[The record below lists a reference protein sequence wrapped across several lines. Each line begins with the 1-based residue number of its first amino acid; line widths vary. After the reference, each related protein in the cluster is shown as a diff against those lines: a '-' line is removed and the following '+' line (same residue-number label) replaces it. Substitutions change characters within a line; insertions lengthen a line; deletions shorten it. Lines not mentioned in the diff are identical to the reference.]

1 MIKEDEYIFNNKEYE
16 ISLRNIKANFFDIL
30 NVKTDNTAKVEE
42 LKDTMQRL
50 VELVKEL
57 DSNSEVNVKEE
68 PKKEELR
75 INDNKKDIEENTN
88 ELVEEKRDAISVN
101 NTENIVNETNSTN
114 DFNMFIKNNENQP
127 KLILVSDEQFNKL
140 SKSKEEMKE
149 KILLSFDDNND
160 TKSLTEKAIKL
171 YKEGKTIEA
180 QEIMNKI
187 NLINHSN

>member
-75 INDNKKDIEENTN
+75 INDDKKDIEENTN
-88 ELVEEKRDAISVN
+88 ESVEEKRDDISVN
-101 NTENIVNETNSTN
+101 NTENIVNETNSIK

>member
-1 MIKEDEYIFNNKEYE
+1 
-16 ISLRNIKANFFDIL
+16 
-30 NVKTDNTAKVEE
+30 
-42 LKDTMQRL
+42 
-50 VELVKEL
+50 
-57 DSNSEVNVKEE
+57 
-68 PKKEELR
+68 
-75 INDNKKDIEENTN
+75 
-88 ELVEEKRDAISVN
+88 
-101 NTENIVNETNSTN
+101 
-114 DFNMFIKNNENQP
+114 MFIKNNENQP

>member
-1 MIKEDEYIFNNKEYE
+1 
-16 ISLRNIKANFFDIL
+16 
-30 NVKTDNTAKVEE
+30 
-42 LKDTMQRL
+42 MQRL

-68 PKKEELR
+68 LR
-75 INDNKKDIEENTN
+75 INDDKKDIEENTN
-88 ELVEEKRDAISVN
+88 ESVEEKRDDISVN

-149 KILLSFDDNND
+149 KYCYHLMITMILS
-160 TKSLTEKAIKL
+160 
-171 YKEGKTIEA
+171 
-180 QEIMNKI
+180 
-187 NLINHSN
+187 H

>member
-30 NVKTDNTAKVEE
+30 NVKTNNTAKVEE

-68 PKKEELR
+68 LR
-75 INDNKKDIEENTN
+75 INDDKKDIEENTN
-88 ELVEEKRDAISVN
+88 ELVEEKRDDISVN
-101 NTENIVNETNSTN
+101 NTENIVNETNSIK

>member
-75 INDNKKDIEENTN
+75 INDNKKNI
-88 ELVEEKRDAISVN
+88 EEKRDDISVN
-101 NTENIVNETNSTN
+101 NTENIVNETNSIK